1 MAVSTCVGVGFA
13 KLEKR
18 MSARENHDQPTD
30 GEQKLGTELV
40 LARTAMDVCHREWI
54 EHCYRGQAPD
64 APGQVFGEA
73 VLVVRARYL
82 GLEEATK
89 ETFDK
94 AYAFL
99 YAVKQCQRLA
109 DLAKAEIAFSR
120 PELLAELNRRLE
132 EMYGREEDIS

>member
-1 MAVSTCVGVGFA
+1 MAVATCVEVGFA
-13 KLEKR
+13 KLGKR
-18 MSARENHDQPTD
+18 MSTGENHDQPTD
-30 GEQKLGTELV
+30 GEQTLGTELV
-40 LARTAMDVCHREWI
+40 LTRTAMDVCHREWI

-64 APGQVFGEA
+64 APRQVFDEA
-73 VLVVRARYL
+73 IRVVRARTF

-109 DLAKAEIAFSR
+109 DLAKAEIAFSCSER
-120 PELLAELNRRLE
+120 LAELNRRLE
-132 EMYGREEDIS
+132 EMYGGEEDIS

>member
-1 MAVSTCVGVGFA
+1 MAVSTCVGFA
-13 KLEKR
+13 KLGKR
-18 MSARENHDQPTD
+18 MSAGEKHDQPTE

-40 LARTAMDVCHREWI
+40 LARTAMYVCHREWI
-54 EHCYRGQAPD
+54 EHCYGGQAPD
-64 APGQVFGEA
+64 APGQVFDEA
-73 VLVVRARYL
+73 VRAVRARDL

-120 PELLAELNRRLE
+120 TELLAELNRRLE
-132 EMYGREEDIS
+132 EMYGGEEDIS